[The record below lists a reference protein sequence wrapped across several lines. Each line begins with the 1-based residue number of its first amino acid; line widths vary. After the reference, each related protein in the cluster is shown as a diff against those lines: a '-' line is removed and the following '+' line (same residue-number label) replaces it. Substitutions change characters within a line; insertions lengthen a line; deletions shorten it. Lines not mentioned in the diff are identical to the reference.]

1 MVEAKTVGEALL
13 VCVEAAVQLIR
24 ETGPT
29 EKQIHGARKNLKRA
43 RADLRLL
50 RDAIGKTAYIREN
63 TALRDA
69 ARALSGVRDAAVLS
83 KTADKLLTRARPGER
98 RRLLLKVR
106 HTLEQGCREAQ
117 AELQAMN
124 ALNESAACLEAA
136 IARMRRWK
144 LTQAHSASIC
154 KGLERTYRRG
164 RKAFAHACE
173 KPTDENLH
181 EWRKQVKYLGQSLEV
196 WRALR
201 GHDGEGLV
209 KRADKLA
216 DLLGSDHDL
225 VVFEQRLE
233 MLDAPHSTQ
242 PAISHDIADQRRG
255 LLKKALKKGR
265 RIFKAKPR
273 SFVRKIAR

>member
-13 VCVEAAVQLIR
+13 ICVEAAVQLIR
-24 ETGPT
+24 ETSPT

-63 TALRDA
+63 IALRDA

-83 KTADKLLTRARPGER
+83 KTAAKLLTGARAGER

-106 HTLEQGCREAQ
+106 QTLERGCREAQ
-117 AELQAMN
+117 ADLQAMN
-124 ALNESAACLEAA
+124 ALNDSAVCLEAV

-144 LTQAHSASIC
+144 LTQAHSASIG

-164 RKAFAHACE
+164 RKAFARACE

-201 GHDGEGLV
+201 GYDGDGLV

-233 MLDAPHSTQ
+233 TLDAPHPTR
-242 PAISHDIADQRRG
+242 PAISHDIADQRRD
-255 LLKKALKKGR
+255 LVKKALKKGR
-265 RIFKAKPR
+265 RMFKAKPG